1 MQLLA
6 PLQAMH
12 TGCFGFQPSISK
24 DRALRASAAVSAALA
39 EWAALSNCSPTTWAQ
54 RVVKLL
60 LSCIYVCHVYDYA
73 VFIGL
78 SPVQRKT
85 GLLTVE

>member
-60 LSCIYVCHVYDYA
+60 LSCICITSMTMLCSLDSVQFREKLVC
-73 VFIGL
+73 
-78 SPVQRKT
+78 
-85 GLLTVE
+85 